1 MDLIATLEQQLKC
14 VALQA
19 EQTLVLAYSGGID
32 SHVLLHALV
41 VLRDKGLLTNAI
53 SALHIHHGLSP
64 NADKWLAHCRQ
75 TCLDMKVAFQG
86 VKVNLASDSGQS
98 LEALAREARYAKLLE
113 LAPANSVI
121 LLAQHQD
128 DQLETFLLQL
138 KRGAGPKG
146 LAAMALYSTKSVG
159 QLNKVVH
166 LLRPFLALTQ
176 QNINDYAKQQD
187 LVWVEDESNQ
197 NTHFERN
204 FLRHDILPSLIKK
217 WPDIAKTVS
226 RSAALC
232 AQQQDLLEEV
242 AQEKLQ
248 AIRTSDNTLCL
259 QVLSKLSSAWLHQV
273 VRQWLDEQGISSPS
287 QAVLQK
293 LQPELIDAK
302 EDAKPI
308 IQWGNWQFRRF
319 NQHLYVLALA
329 PTIPAHTLLWQGQK
343 VVSLPAPLG
352 TLSKSAFQQGE
363 PSDLGLLLDPQ
374 LGEIKIQFGGFAQ
387 RFTPAG
393 GQHSKPLK
401 QWYKEWR
408 IPPWQRDKIALI
420 SQNDIPLALLINGV
434 WRLANSAVQQDERAS
449 LMVLRYRA
457 SSGELRASSQKI

>member
-1 MDLIATLEQQLKC
+1 MDLIATLDQQLKC

-41 VLRDKGLLTNAI
+41 ALRDNGLLTNPI

-64 NADKWLAHCRQ
+64 NADEWLAHCRQ
-75 TCLDMKVAFQG
+75 ICLDMKVAFQG
-86 VKVNLASDSGQS
+86 VKVNLGSDSGQS

-146 LAAMALYSTKSVG
+146 LAAMALYSTKLVG

-176 QNINDYAKQQD
+176 QNINDYAKQQH

-248 AIRTSDNTLCL
+248 AIRTSDNTLGL
-259 QVLSKLSSAWLHQV
+259 QALSKLSSAWLHQV
-273 VRQWLDEQGISSPS
+273 VRQWLDEQGIASPS
-287 QAVLQK
+287 QAILQK

-343 VVSLPAPLG
+343 IVNLPAPLG
-352 TLSKSAFQQGE
+352 SLSKTNFHPGKLNDG
-363 PSDLGLLLDPQ
+363 DLVVEPQ
-374 LGEIKIQFGGFAQ
+374 LGDIKIHFGGFAQ
-387 RFTPAG
+387 RFTPTG
-393 GQHSKPLK
+393 CQHSKPLK
-401 QWYKEWR
+401 QWYKEWK
-408 IPPWQRDKIALI
+408 IPPWQRDKIALV
-420 SQNDIPLALLINGV
+420 SQNDKPLALLINGV
-434 WRLANSAVQQDERAS
+434 WRLANSAVQQDDRAS

-457 SSGELRASSQKI
+457 SSGESLASS

>member
-1 MDLIATLEQQLKC
+1 MDLIATLDQQLKC

-41 VLRDKGLLTNAI
+41 ALRDNGLLTNPI

-64 NADKWLAHCRQ
+64 NADEWLAHCRQ
-75 TCLDMKVAFQG
+75 ICLDMKVAFQG
-86 VKVNLASDSGQS
+86 VKVNLGSDSGQS
-98 LEALAREARYAKLLE
+98 LEALAREARYAKVLE
-113 LAPANSVI
+113 LAPDNSVI

-146 LAAMALYSTKSVG
+146 LAAMALYSTKLVG

-176 QNINDYAKQQD
+176 QNINDYAKQQH

-248 AIRTSDNTLCL
+248 AIRTSDNTLGL
-259 QVLSKLSSAWLHQV
+259 QALSKLSSAWLHQV
-273 VRQWLDEQGISSPS
+273 VRQWLDEQGIASPS
-287 QAVLQK
+287 QAILQK

-343 VVSLPAPLG
+343 IVNLPAPLG
-352 TLSKSAFQQGE
+352 SLSKTNFHPGKLNDG
-363 PSDLGLLLDPQ
+363 DLVVEPQ
-374 LGEIKIQFGGFAQ
+374 LGDIKIHFGGFAQ
-387 RFTPAG
+387 RFTPTG
-393 GQHSKPLK
+393 CQHSKPLK
-401 QWYKEWR
+401 QWYKEWK
-408 IPPWQRDKIALI
+408 IPPWQRDKIALV
-420 SQNDIPLALLINGV
+420 SQNNMPLALLINGV
-434 WRLANSAVQQDERAS
+434 WRLANSAVQQDDRAS

-457 SSGELRASSQKI
+457 SSGESLASS

>member
-1 MDLIATLEQQLKC
+1 MDLIATLDQQLKC

-41 VLRDKGLLTNAI
+41 VLRDKGLLTNPI

-75 TCLDMKVAFQG
+75 TCLDMKVPFQG

-146 LAAMALYSTKSVG
+146 LAAMARYSTKSVG

-176 QNINDYAKQQD
+176 QNINDYAKQQH

-204 FLRHDILPSLIKK
+204 FLRHDIVPSLIKK

-259 QVLSKLSSAWLHQV
+259 QALSKLSSAWLHQV

-308 IQWGNWQFRRF
+308 IQWGN
-319 NQHLYVLALA
+319 
-329 PTIPAHTLLWQGQK
+329 
-343 VVSLPAPLG
+343 
-352 TLSKSAFQQGE
+352 
-363 PSDLGLLLDPQ
+363 
-374 LGEIKIQFGGFAQ
+374 
-387 RFTPAG
+387 
-393 GQHSKPLK
+393 
-401 QWYKEWR
+401 
-408 IPPWQRDKIALI
+408 
-420 SQNDIPLALLINGV
+420 
-434 WRLANSAVQQDERAS
+434 
-449 LMVLRYRA
+449 
-457 SSGELRASSQKI
+457 

>member
-1 MDLIATLEQQLKC
+1 MDLIATLDQQLKC

-41 VLRDKGLLTNAI
+41 ALRDSGLLTNPI

-64 NADKWLAHCRQ
+64 NADEWLAHCRQ
-75 TCLDMKVAFQG
+75 ICLDMKVAFQG
-86 VKVNLASDSGQS
+86 VKVNLGSDSGQS

-113 LAPANSVI
+113 LAPDNSVI

-146 LAAMALYSTKSVG
+146 LAAMALYSTKLVG

-166 LLRPFLALTQ
+166 LLRPFLALNQ
-176 QNINDYAKQQD
+176 QKINDYAKQQH

-259 QVLSKLSSAWLHQV
+259 QALSKLSSAWLHQV
-273 VRQWLDEQGISSPS
+273 VRQWLDEQGIASPS
-287 QAVLQK
+287 QAILQK

-343 VVSLPAPLG
+343 IVNLPAPLG
-352 TLSKSAFQQGE
+352 SLSKTNFHPGKLNDG
-363 PSDLGLLLDPQ
+363 DLVVEPQ
-374 LGEIKIQFGGFAQ
+374 LGDIKIHFGGFAQ
-387 RFTPAG
+387 RFTPTG
-393 GQHSKPLK
+393 CQHSKPLK
-401 QWYKEWR
+401 QWYKEWK
-408 IPPWQRDKIALI
+408 IPPWQRDKIALV
-420 SQNDIPLALLINGV
+420 SQNNMPLALLINGV
-434 WRLANSAVQQDERAS
+434 WRLANSAVQQDDRAS
-449 LMVLRYRA
+449 LMVLRYGA
-457 SSGELRASSQKI
+457 SSGESLASS

>member
-1 MDLIATLEQQLKC
+1 MDLIATLDQQFKC

-41 VLRDKGLLTNAI
+41 ALRDNGLLTNPI

-64 NADKWLAHCRQ
+64 NADEWLAHCRQ
-75 TCLDMKVAFQG
+75 ICLDMKVAFQG
-86 VKVNLASDSGQS
+86 VKVNLGSDSGQS
-98 LEALAREARYAKLLE
+98 LEALAREARYAKVLE
-113 LAPANSVI
+113 LAPDNSVI

-146 LAAMALYSTKSVG
+146 LSAMALYSTKLVG

-176 QNINDYAKQQD
+176 QNINDYAKQQH

-248 AIRTSDNTLCL
+248 AIRTRDNTLCL
-259 QVLSKLSSAWLHQV
+259 QALSKLSSAWLHQV
-273 VRQWLDEQGISSPS
+273 VRQWLDEQGIASPS
-287 QAVLQK
+287 QAILQK

-308 IQWGNWQFRRF
+308 IQWGHWQFRRF

-343 VVSLPAPLG
+343 IVNLPAPLG
-352 TLSKSAFQQGE
+352 SLSKTNFHPGKLNDG
-363 PSDLGLLLDPQ
+363 DLVVEPQ
-374 LGEIKIQFGGFAQ
+374 LGDIKIHFGGFAQ
-387 RFTPAG
+387 RFTPTG
-393 GQHSKPLK
+393 CQHSKPLK
-401 QWYKEWR
+401 QWYKEWK
-408 IPPWQRDKIALI
+408 IPPWQRDKIALV
-420 SQNDIPLALLINGV
+420 SQNDKPLALLINGV
-434 WRLANSAVQQDERAS
+434 WRLANSAVQQDDRAS
-449 LMVLRYRA
+449 LMVLRYGA
-457 SSGELRASSQKI
+457 SSGESRASS

>member
-1 MDLIATLEQQLKC
+1 MDLIATLDQQLKC

-41 VLRDKGLLTNAI
+41 ALRDNGLLTNPI

-64 NADKWLAHCRQ
+64 NADEWLAHCRQ
-75 TCLDMKVAFQG
+75 ICLDMKVAFQG
-86 VKVNLASDSGQS
+86 VKVNLGSDSGQS

-113 LAPANSVI
+113 LAPDNSVI

-146 LAAMALYSTKSVG
+146 LAAMALYSTKLVG

-166 LLRPFLALTQ
+166 LLRPFLALNQ
-176 QNINDYAKQQD
+176 QKINDYAKQQH

-259 QVLSKLSSAWLHQV
+259 QALSKLSSAWLHQV
-273 VRQWLDEQGISSPS
+273 VRQWLDEQGIASPS
-287 QAVLQK
+287 QAILQK

-343 VVSLPAPLG
+343 IVNLPAPLG
-352 TLSKSAFQQGE
+352 SLSKTNFHPGKLNDG
-363 PSDLGLLLDPQ
+363 DLVVEPQ
-374 LGEIKIQFGGFAQ
+374 LGDIKIHFGGFAQ
-387 RFTPAG
+387 RFTPTG
-393 GQHSKPLK
+393 CQHSKPLK
-401 QWYKEWR
+401 QWYKEWK
-408 IPPWQRDKIALI
+408 IPPWQRDKIALV
-420 SQNDIPLALLINGV
+420 SQNNMPLALLINGV
-434 WRLANSAVQQDERAS
+434 WRLANSAVQQDDRAS
-449 LMVLRYRA
+449 LMVLRYGA
-457 SSGELRASSQKI
+457 SSGESLASS

>member
-1 MDLIATLEQQLKC
+1 MDLITTLEQQLKC

-19 EQTLVLAYSGGID
+19 HQRLVLAYSGGID
-32 SHVLLHALV
+32 SHVLLHTLV
-41 VLRDKGLLTNAI
+41 TLRDQGLLNNPI

-64 NADKWLAHCRQ
+64 NADEWLAHCQQ

-98 LEALAREARYAKLLE
+98 LEALAREARYEKLLE
-113 LAPANSVI
+113 LAPANSII

-146 LAAMALYSTKSVG
+146 LAAMAFYSTKSVG
-159 QLNKVVH
+159 QTNKVVH

-176 QNINDYAKQQD
+176 QKINDYAKQQG

-204 FLRHDILPSLIKK
+204 FLRHDILPNLIKK
-217 WPDIAKTVS
+217 WPDMAKTVS

-259 QVLSKLSSAWLHQV
+259 QALSKLSSPWLHQV

-287 QAVLQK
+287 QAILQK
-293 LQPELIDAK
+293 LKPELIDAK

-308 IQWGNWQFRRF
+308 IQWGSWQFRRF
-319 NQHLYVLALA
+319 NQHLYVLALV

-343 VVSLPAPLG
+343 LVSLPAPLG
-352 TLSKSAFQQGE
+352 TLSQFPLQQGNR
-363 PSDLGLLLDPQ
+363 SDADLILDPQ
-374 LGEIKIQFGGFAQ
+374 LGDLKIQFGGFSQ

-393 GQHSKPLK
+393 AKHSKPLK
-401 QWYKEWR
+401 QWYKEWLV
-408 IPPWQRDKIALI
+408 PPWQRDKIALV
-420 SQNDIPLALLINGV
+420 SQNEIPLALLINGV
-434 WRLANSAVQQDERAS
+434 WRMAKGNVLQDLSSS
-449 LMVLRYRA
+449 LTVLRYSA
-457 SSGELRASSQKI
+457 VSG